1 MHTTKRLRALL
12 SILRKEQ
19 YAQLP
24 LLDHT
29 QLHDWAKSDHLY
41 PPTAYRKLL
50 VPSTDGHMVEI
61 RRKL

>member
-1 MHTTKRLRALL
+1 MHITKRLRKLL
-12 SILRKEQ
+12 CILNKEQ

-29 QLHDWAKSDHLY
+29 QLHDWAKSDAQY
-41 PPTAYRKLL
+41 SPTVYRKLL

-61 RRKL
+61 RRKV